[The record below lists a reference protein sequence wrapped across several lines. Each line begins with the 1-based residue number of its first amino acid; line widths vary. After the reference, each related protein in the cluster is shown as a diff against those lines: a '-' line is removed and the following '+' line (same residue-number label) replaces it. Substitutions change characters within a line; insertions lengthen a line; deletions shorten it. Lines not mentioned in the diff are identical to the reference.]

1 MDTKY
6 SSTIIVDQESSL
18 ANICHQISNQITKQL
33 IIGLSGEMGTGK
45 TTFVRYLCDALGS
58 KDWVNSPTYSLIQTY
73 NATSFEIIHVDLY
86 RCNSFQD
93 VDQLDLLSL
102 YHPSSILMIEWIE
115 RFQEIDPDILLKFE
129 IKNNIYSINLSSQSE
144 TWIADLDNTN
154 T

>member
-6 SSTIIVDQESSL
+6 SSTIIVEQESSL
-18 ANICHQISNQITKQL
+18 TKICHDIANKISKQL

-45 TTFVRYLCDALGS
+45 TTFVRYLCEALGS

-73 NATSFEIIHVDLY
+73 HATSFEIIHVDLY
-86 RCNSFQD
+86 RCNSFLE

-144 TWIADLDNTN
+144 PWIAALDNTN